1 MDFLDAAGANHFSA
15 IRALKV
21 VHHFYWAR
29 DRAFRRSVRDDAA
42 GANHFSDIQA
52 LKDAR
57 HFYFV
62 QALAFGHSAH
72 GAAANDVN
80 PFFLEP
86 DRGRIVCDA
95 LAAEADC
102 ARRVS
107 AAKCMSLNQVHN
119 FRADKSQF
127 ANVFRRS
134 NKLRRKNRN
143 LQICMK

>member
-1 MDFLDAAGANHFSA
+1 MDFLDAAVANHFSA

-21 VHHFYWAR
+21 AHHFYWAR

-42 GANHFSDIQA
+42 AANHLSE
-52 LKDAR
+52 AR
-57 HFYFV
+57 ASEGARRSCWARNLV
-62 QALAFGHSAH
+62 FGRSARDV
-72 GAAANDVN
+72 AANDVN
-80 PFFLEP
+80 PFFLEQ

-127 ANVFRRS
+127 ANAFRRS

>member
-1 MDFLDAAGANHFSA
+1 MDFLDAAVANHFSA
-15 IRALKV
+15 IRALKDV
-21 VHHFYWAR
+21 RHFYWAR
-29 DRAFRRSVRDDAA
+29 DRAF
-42 GANHFSDIQA
+42 
-52 LKDAR
+52 
-57 HFYFV
+57 
-62 QALAFGHSAH
+62 GHSAH
-72 GAAANDVN
+72 DDAANDVN
-80 PFFLEP
+80 PFFLEQ

-127 ANVFRRS
+127 ANAFRRS

>member
-1 MDFLDAAGANHFSA
+1 MDFLDAADANHFSA
-15 IRALKV
+15 IRALKDA
-21 VHHFYWAR
+21 HHFYWAR

-42 GANHFSDIQA
+42 VANHFSDIQA
-52 LKDAR
+52 LKVVR
-57 HFYFV
+57 HFYW
-62 QALAFGHSAH
+62 ARDRAFGRSVH

-127 ANVFRRS
+127 ANAFRQS